1 MKAARRAEQEDVR
14 ARLNPDEIATFQEM
28 VLTFYRRFRRDLPWR
43 DTQDPYR
50 IFISEIM
57 LQQTQAERVIEKYGS
72 FLARF
77 PDFPSLAAASV
88 RDVLLVWQGLGYNRR
103 ALSLLQAARTI
114 TDKHGG
120 LLPAS
125 CEALRK
131 LPGVGAA
138 TASSI
143 LAFAFNAPVVFIET
157 NIRRV
162 FIHRFFPSREAVKD
176 REILPLVADTLDRSQ
191 PARWYHAL
199 MDYGSH
205 LKKTVRNPNR
215 RSAHYQRQSPFPG
228 SDRQLRGQVLRAL
241 LAQSPCLPESLARE
255 MNVSEERLNTI
266 LDDLQREGF
275 LRRSGEACCLA

>member
-1 MKAARRAEQEDVR
+1 MKAARRTEQEDVR
-14 ARLNPDEIATFQEM
+14 ARLSPDEVEAFREK

-43 DTQDPYR
+43 TTQDPYR

-57 LQQTQAERVIEKYGS
+57 LQQTQAERVTEKYGY

-88 RDVLLVWQGLGYNRR
+88 RDVLLAWQGLGYNRR
-103 ALSLLQAARTI
+103 ALALRQAARTI
-114 TDKHGG
+114 TDEYGG
-120 LLPAS
+120 RLPAS
-125 CEALRK
+125 GEALRK
-131 LPGVGAA
+131 LPGIGGA

-143 LAFAFNAPVVFIET
+143 LAFAFNEPVVFIET

-162 FIHRFFPSREAVKD
+162 FIHHFFPPEQVVRD
-176 REILPLVADTLDRSQ
+176 REILPLIAATLDRSH

-215 RSAHYQRQSPFPG
+215 RSAHYLRQSPFPG
-228 SDRQLRGQVLRAL
+228 SDRQLRGRILRAL
-241 LAQSPCLPESLARE
+241 LAQSPRLPRSLAEE
-255 MNVSEERLNTI
+255 MSVPEERLHAV
-266 LDDLQREGF
+266 LKDLEREGF
-275 LRRSGEACCLA
+275 LRRNGDDCSLA